1 MRINNGLRLARIV
14 PSETSSDGS
23 ERLRT
28 QKKHHQLRIVLGF
41 TRISRQRK
49 KPLLIPTKNYIAKGN
64 EMARKPIC
72 LLFYHKTD

>member
-28 QKKHHQLRIVLGF
+28 QKKAPSTKNSARFYQNIE
-41 TRISRQRK
+41 TK
-49 KPLLIPTKNYIAKGN
+49 KNAFANSDKNYIAKGKN
-64 EMARKPIC
+64 
-72 LLFYHKTD
+72 

>member
-1 MRINNGLRLARIV
+1 MLIKVDCRRTNAIATK
-14 PSETSSDGS
+14 TSSNS
-23 ERLRT
+23 SKRLIT
-28 QKKHHQLRIVLGF
+28 QKNTLQERMCRIESEY
-41 TRISRQRK
+41 RDKEK